1 MVSTTS
7 PPAVADEFPAT
18 PDRYSGL
25 ARGSIHL
32 PEVLF
37 LAIAT
42 MAPGVG
48 TCFSLAAGA
57 PFAGGA
63 LPGSTLLALL
73 GCLFVA
79 VAIASL
85 AEQIPS
91 AGGMATYIG
100 RVFGGGMGFISG
112 WGILLIYL
120 LALSYLPLL
129 SGDLLGSS
137 FGGLFGLGYGA
148 WAVIGAAGTLAATA
162 ALQYYGIRLG
172 SRTGMLLGMIEI
184 LVVGGLAMTM
194 AILAGD
200 RNTVTVF
207 WHNASPGTGYTTPVG
222 MVAGSIYAVLAF
234 IGFDAAAP
242 LGEEAANPRKTVKRA
257 VIGSTLLVGLFYV
270 FAAYASDVYFGPEK
284 YSKFMDYGNGNPW
297 GAIASAIWGTP
308 GKIVFLLALLNSS
321 IACSN
326 GCATAATRTLWAMG
340 QAGTL
345 PRWLATTHP
354 RLKSP
359 VGAIAAAIGLNVVL
373 VLFFGLKFGAV
384 MGYTW
389 IGTAQGI
396 GILPVYVLVAA
407 ACPVYF
413 LSVRR
418 AEFKLF
424 SHLVWPALG
433 IVCLVP
439 AFIVGAGIPVFSFV
453 TPLTYPLNYA
463 GPAVG
468 VFWVI
473 GLGMMMYHY
482 RRNPTQ
488 LAAMTVSYQG
498 EHEAVPEAA

>member
-1 MVSTTS
+1 MVSTNS
-7 PPAVADEFPAT
+7 PPAVADEFSAAS
-18 PDRYSGL
+18 DRYNGL

-48 TCFSLAAGA
+48 TCFALSAGA

-63 LPGSTLLALL
+63 LPASVVLALL

-79 VAIASL
+79 VAIGNL

-100 RVFGGGMGFISG
+100 RVFGGGMGFLSG

-120 LALSYLPLL
+120 LALSYLSLL

-137 FGGLFGLGYGA
+137 LGGVFGLPYAA
-148 WAVIGAAGTLAATA
+148 WAAVGTVCTLASTA

-172 SRTGMLLGMIEI
+172 SRTGILLGLIEV
-184 LVVGGLAMTM
+184 LVVGGLAVTM
-194 AILAGD
+194 VILAGD
-200 RNTVTVF
+200 RNTVSVF
-207 WHNASPGTGYTTPVG
+207 WHNASPGTGYTTSVG
-222 MVAGSIYAVLAF
+222 IVAGSIYAVLAF

-257 VIGSTLLVGLFYV
+257 VIGSTVLVGVFYIL
-270 FAAYASDVYFGPEK
+270 AAYASDVYFGPDK

-297 GAIASAIWGTP
+297 GALATAILGTP
-308 GKIVFLLALLNSS
+308 GKIILLVALLNSS

-345 PRWLATTHP
+345 PRWLAITHP

-359 VGAIAAAIGLNVVL
+359 VGAIAAAVGLNAII
-373 VLFFGLKFGAV
+373 VLFVGLKFGV
-384 MGYTW
+384 VTGYTW

-396 GILPVYVLVAA
+396 GILPIYVLVAA

-413 LSVRR
+413 LAAKR

-424 SHLVWPALG
+424 SHLVWPVLG

-439 AFIVGAGIPVFSFV
+439 AFIVGAGIPVFAFV

-468 VFWVI
+468 VVWLI
-473 GLGMMMYHY
+473 GLGLMAFHY
-482 RRNPTQ
+482 RRNPAHLT
-488 LAAMTVSYQG
+488 AMTVSYEG
-498 EHEAVPEAA
+498 ELEAAH